1 MFERDRKTE
10 LGEGVTSLIDSD
22 MRITGTVVSSGDIIL
37 AGGVEGEIKCRN
49 LLVEDQAVLNG
60 NVNADEAVVA
70 GQLNGEV
77 NVAVLRIKDTG
88 VFDGIIKANGVE
100 VDNGAVVKARFR
112 KKKR

>member
-1 MFERDRKTE
+1 MFCGSPVDYE
-10 LGEGVTSLIDSD
+10 LLWFHSHL
-22 MRITGTVVSSGDIIL
+22 TGFPEYRGSYL
-37 AGGVEGEIKCRN
+37 IKCRN
-49 LLVEDQAVLNG
+49 LLVEDQAVLTG

-70 GQLNGEV
+70 GQVNGEV

-100 VDNGAVVKARFR
+100 VDNGAVLKARFR

>member
-1 MFERDRKTE
+1 MLT
-10 LGEGVTSLIDSD
+10 
-22 MRITGTVVSSGDIIL
+22 
-37 AGGVEGEIKCRN
+37 
-49 LLVEDQAVLNG
+49 
-60 NVNADEAVVA
+60 VA
-70 GQLNGEV
+70 GQVNGEV

>member
-1 MFERDRKTE
+1 M
-10 LGEGVTSLIDSD
+10 I
-22 MRITGTVVSSGDIIL
+22 
-37 AGGVEGEIKCRN
+37 
-49 LLVEDQAVLNG
+49 EDQALLTG

-70 GQLNGEV
+70 GQVNGEV

-100 VDNGAVVKARFR
+100 VDKGAVVKARFR

>member
-1 MFERDRKTE
+1 MFERDKKGDE
-10 LGEGVTSLIDSD
+10 VTSLIDAD
-22 MRITGTVVSSGDIIL
+22 MRITGSVVSSGDIIL
-37 AGGVEGEIKCRN
+37 AGGLEGEIKCRN
-49 LLVEDQAVLNG
+49 LLIEDQALLTG
-60 NVNADEAVVA
+60 NINADEAVVA
-70 GQLNGEV
+70 GKVNGEV

>member
-1 MFERDRKTE
+1 MFERDKKTE
-10 LGEGVTSLIDSD
+10 AGDGVTSLIDAD
-22 MRITGTVVSSGDIIL
+22 MRITGTVVSSGDSIL
-37 AGGVEGEIKCRN
+37 AGGVEGEIMCRN
-49 LLVEDQAVLNG
+49 LLVEDQAVLTG

-70 GQLNGEV
+70 GQVNGEV

>member
-1 MFERDRKTE
+1 M
-10 LGEGVTSLIDSD
+10 
-22 MRITGTVVSSGDIIL
+22 
-37 AGGVEGEIKCRN
+37 
-49 LLVEDQAVLNG
+49 
-60 NVNADEAVVA
+60 A
-70 GQLNGEV
+70 GQVNGEV